1 MGDDLEARG
10 WGFPGVAHGFAPR
23 GREVARRFHLVRA
36 RQVHGTTVL
45 AVGAESAS
53 PAGEADA
60 LITTERGVAVAVA
73 TADCVPILL
82 VAPGAPAVAAVHAGW
97 RGTLAD
103 ISAQAVERLARDHG
117 ARADEIHAALGPAID
132 GCCFEIERDI
142 AERFAASFGD
152 AIWDAWRDG
161 RPGKGTLDLRE
172 VNRQRLIGAGLR
184 EDAVQ
189 CVGPCTA
196 CGGGPFA
203 SYRVE
208 GPRAGRQLSWIGL
221 EPVSAAA
228 VPGDAVSRG

>member
-1 MGDDLEARG
+1 MGDELEARG
-10 WGFPGVAHGFAPR
+10 WSFPGVAHGFAPR
-23 GREVARRFHLVRA
+23 DREVAGRFLLVRA

-45 AVGAESAS
+45 AVGTESVS
-53 PAGEADA
+53 PVGEADG
-60 LITTERGVAVAVA
+60 LITADRGVAVAVA

-82 VAPGAPAVAAVHAGW
+82 VAPGAPVVAAVHAGW

-103 ISAQAVERLARDHG
+103 ISAQAVEWLARDHG
-117 ARADEIHAALGPAID
+117 ARVEEIHAALGPAID

-152 AIWDAWRDG
+152 AIWGAWQDG

-172 VNRQRLIGAGLR
+172 INRQRLIRAGLR

-189 CVGPCTA
+189 RVGPCTA

-221 EPVSAAA
+221 EP
-228 VPGDAVSRG
+228 

>member
-1 MGDDLEARG
+1 MGDELEARG
-10 WGFPGVAHGFAPR
+10 WSFPGVAHGFAPR
-23 GREVARRFHLVRA
+23 DREVAGRFHLVRA

-45 AVGAESAS
+45 AVGTESVS
-53 PAGEADA
+53 PVGEADG
-60 LITTERGVAVAVA
+60 LITADRGVAVAVA

-82 VAPGAPAVAAVHAGW
+82 VAPEAPVVAAVHAGW
-97 RGTLAD
+97 RGTLVD
-103 ISAQAVERLARDHG
+103 ISAQAVEWLARDHG
-117 ARADEIHAALGPAID
+117 ARVEEIHAALGPAID

-152 AIWDAWRDG
+152 AIWGAWQDG

-172 VNRQRLIGAGLR
+172 INRQRLIRTGLR

-189 CVGPCTA
+189 RVGPCTA

-221 EPVSAAA
+221 EP
-228 VPGDAVSRG
+228 